1 MEGMV
6 QAQLEYATASGLPLI
21 GLSSQAS
28 VFSLLKEWSKSS
40 DIIDLGRLSE
50 MIYVKGL
57 LCVNSTG
64 HIVSA

>member
-1 MEGMV
+1 MA
-6 QAQLEYATASGLPLI
+6 QAQLRYAAASGLPLI

-64 HIVSA
+64 YIVSA